1 MIAPGEEYRKKSFC
15 VLPWI
20 HLATHPIGTVTPC
33 CVTDM
38 TNGVSTAANDEGR
51 HLFLSKDSLE
61 DISNSTKFNQ
71 IRKQMLD
78 GEFPSVCKKCY
89 KYDKNGVHSKR
100 MESNLKFAHLIDE
113 CFKNVNEDGSLKQVN
128 YKYVELRLGTVCN
141 LKCVTCNPFSS
152 NRWNQDLP
160 AFKGTEFERDYF
172 RNDIKTEWYRDYD
185 FYDELYTKCDGLEE
199 VWINGGEPTLIREHG
214 YFLNKFVEDG
224 RSKNIDLHYSLNC
237 TQFPDHFIELWKNF
251 RKVRIHLSIDD
262 LEDRNHY
269 VRYPADWNQIFES
282 FKKII
287 KYKDV
292 FDLEVCQTVSALNVY
307 RINDFKKWVDGYD
320 LVIAHNFVHWPEHM
334 HVSLIPDEMKKE
346 IKNNISALAPHEKD
360 RLLMELDKPKNEDNE
375 RKFYSFVNLLDKQ
388 RKVYIG
394 DYLKEWDIHFKQ
406 KGLI

>member
-38 TNGVSTAANDEGR
+38 TNGVSTAANDDGH

-61 DISNSTKFNQ
+61 DISNSTKFKEV
-71 IRKQMLD
+71 RKQMLN
-78 GEFPSVCKKCY
+78 GEFPSVCEKCY
-89 KYDKNGVHSKR
+89 KYDRSGVHSKR

-113 CFKNVNEDGSLKQVN
+113 CFKNVNEDGSLKNVN

-141 LKCVTCNPFSS
+141 LKCTTCNPFSS
-152 NRWNQDLP
+152 NRWHQDLP

-185 FYDELYTKCDGLEE
+185 FYDELYTRCDGLEE

-214 YFLNKFVEDG
+214 YFLDKFVKDG
-224 RSKNIDLHYSLNC
+224 RSKDVDLHYSLNC

-262 LEDRNHY
+262 LEDRNYY
-269 VRYPADWNQIFES
+269 VRFPSDWNQIFES
-282 FKKII
+282 FQKII

-307 RINDFKKWVDGYD
+307 RINDFKKWVDSYG
-320 LVIAHNFVHWPEHM
+320 LIIAHNFVHWPEHM
-334 HVSLIPDEMKKE
+334 HVSLIPEEMKRK
-346 IKNNISALAPHEKD
+346 IKRNIGSLAPHEKD
-360 RLLMELDKPKNEDNE
+360 RLIMELDKPRNEDME
-375 RKFYSFVNLLDKQ
+375 RRFYKFINLLDKQ

-394 DYLKEWDIHFKQ
+394 DYLKEWDVYFKQ
-406 KGLI
+406 KSI